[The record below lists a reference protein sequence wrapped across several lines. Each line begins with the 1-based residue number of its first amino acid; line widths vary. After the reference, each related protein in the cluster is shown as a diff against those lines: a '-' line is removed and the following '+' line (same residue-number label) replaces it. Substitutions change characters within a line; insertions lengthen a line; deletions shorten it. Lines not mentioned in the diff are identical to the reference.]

1 MIRLLQRLEGVP
13 LLISEGKLRII
24 TENVTL
30 PLLLGQRDQIPNVPS
45 MSMATKKSYIPASQK
60 VAVINVFD
68 SLVSKNASA
77 GSGLTSYQQINKSI
91 SDALSIGATDI
102 VFYIDSPGGEVAGL
116 FGLTDRIR
124 SLADAGINTIGFSDG
139 MATSAAYAILAACKK
154 SYTTASTIS
163 GSIAAIM
170 THAETSKAD
179 SERGIT
185 YTILRS
191 KAEKAL
197 GDSHTPLN
205 EAAIGKFQTILVSI
219 DTLFN
224 NDVVLSRPNLSVQAI
239 IDMKGSEFMA
249 EEALQLGLI
258 DGIIPSLEAVFTE
271 TFSQTDLKG
280 INMNLETLQA
290 QLEASE
296 ETIASLQSQLSE
308 AIITAT
314 TSERNRCLTLAN
326 NATVLHLGFDIAL
339 EHIKEGY
346 SPELSLDSMTRL
358 ATKITELTATMSSNG
373 LSPSLTGDSDSSEKV
388 SSLASAY
395 AAATGTKRK

>member
-1 MIRLLQRLEGVP
+1 MLRLLQRLEGVP

-30 PLLLGQRDQIPNVPS
+30 PLLLGQREHIPDVPS
-45 MSMATKKSYIPASQK
+45 MSMATKKSYTSSSQK

-77 GSGLTSYQQINKSI
+77 GSGLTSYEAINKNI
-91 SDALSIGATDI
+91 NTVLSNGATDI

-124 SLADAGINTIGFSDG
+124 SLAAEGVGTIGFSDG
-139 MATSAAYAILAACKK
+139 MATSAAYAILAACAK
-154 SYTTASTIS
+154 SYTTASSIT

-191 KAEKAL
+191 KEEKAL

-205 EAAIGKFQTILVSI
+205 EAAIGKFQTILASM

-224 NDVVLSRPNLSVQAI
+224 NDVVLSRPNLSIQAI

-271 TFSQTDLKG
+271 TYSQTDIKG

-290 QLEASE
+290 QLKASE
-296 ETIASLQSQLSE
+296 ETIASLQSQLAE
-308 AIITAT
+308 AAITAT
-314 TSERNRCLTLAN
+314 TAERNRCLSLAN
-326 NATVLHLGFDIAL
+326 NATTLHLGMDIAL

-358 ATKITELTATMSSNG
+358 ATKITELTATMASNG
-373 LSPSLTGDSDSSEKV
+373 LSASLSGDASSDHV